1 MKKITNHS
9 GHNSLAHLRGE
20 KETIVK
26 RQYPFRYTDA
36 LDKDL
41 EVIYRLQYPPRYR
54 NTTLMHAIKIA
65 SAYIKKIDP
74 KKELAPDMIKD
85 ILKEKLGLEGKDL
98 K

>member
-1 MKKITNHS
+1 MKSKST
-9 GHNSLAHLRGE
+9 SLGHLRGE
-20 KETIVK
+20 RETIVK
-26 RQYPFRYTDA
+26 RQHPFRYTDS

-54 NTTLMHAIKIA
+54 NKALIHSIKIA
-65 SAYIKKIDP
+65 SAFIKSIDP
-74 KKELAPDMIKD
+74 KNKLDPDTIKD